1 MLWTQP
7 LAAGILMS
15 LAKKESSQGS
25 GSTEFR
31 MAKKQPLSSKRSS
44 RGGETPSRNQ
54 LCPCGSG
61 KKYKRCCALKAGGT
75 AQLSKKILM
84 WIGGITVAA
93 LLGYGVVQM
102 GGPGNSSVSL
112 STPSFGGLLG
122 TGYYTEADLG
132 EVDFSVLTEAQK
144 KKVLEDINRAMCTC
158 GCNLNLAQCV
168 ATDSTCPLRNSNI
181 ERIRSL
187 VRQESG

>member
-1 MLWTQP
+1 
-7 LAAGILMS
+7 
-15 LAKKESSQGS
+15 
-25 GSTEFR
+25 
-31 MAKKQPLSSKRSS
+31 
-44 RGGETPSRNQ
+44 
-54 LCPCGSG
+54 
-61 KKYKRCCALKAGGT
+61 
-75 AQLSKKILM
+75 M

-102 GGPGNSSVSL
+102 GGPGNSSVS
-112 STPSFGGLLG
+112 SNTPSFGGLLG

-181 ERIRSL
+181 ERIRSV

>member
-1 MLWTQP
+1 MT
-7 LAAGILMS
+7 

-25 GSTEFR
+25 GSTYSR
-31 MAKKQPLSSKRSS
+31 MAKKKPLSSKRSS
-44 RGGETPSRNQ
+44 GGEGPPSRNQ

-61 KKYKRCCALKAGGT
+61 KKYKRCCALKPGGT
-75 AQLSKKILM
+75 GQRSKRILM
-84 WIGGITVAA
+84 WIGGITAA
-93 LLGYGVVQM
+93 VLLGYGVAQV
-102 GGPGNSSVSL
+102 GGPGNSSL
-112 STPSFGGLLG
+112 SSNTTSFGGLPG
-122 TGYYTEADLG
+122 SGYYTEADLG

-144 KKVLEDINRAMCTC
+144 KKVLDDINRAMCTC